1 MLAWIMAGLMVGPLL
16 YILVTLFTPRL
27 AGVEDYQFGA
37 RRLNPAD
44 VVDSSIMYGL
54 QVAAI
59 ALFATWGYIYGLAAL
74 IVPIF
79 WIAGYFLFSWA
90 LSDTFL
96 QRFAA
101 DTAFRTLHGF
111 LADHN
116 KARSVCIT
124 AALMTL
130 VGLAGPAM
138 FEAFTV
144 GRSIAASVPS
154 WSPASGAGLALAFLF
169 VSLVYMIRSGFPGV
183 VRLDQLQMTIGYG
196 GFCAAFSGALILFL
210 ERVGAG
216 FALWVS
222 LSGLLAA
229 SVIAILKVRYD
240 LEVRR
245 YLKDFDPKTGPRTT
259 ADFLGIT
266 SILVGIISFGLSAAA
281 SYRALGSAPLSPD
294 LITFASSQFSFGFT
308 LLATVSLFI
317 ANALYQFVDVTQWQ
331 RLLSLAVDNSDLKAA
346 AKILRG
352 NVITG
357 GVCSGM
363 TWVIAV
369 LFGVF
374 LGQLLPGSDAYSL
387 LSSFLKMVGTLPSAH
402 AGILAFVFVA
412 ALVGIMF
419 STLDS
424 LVAAT
429 SFTIQQDILGGFGG
443 QHALLVARFVTVI
456 VVAIQLAFYLAIS
469 ALANDRVDA
478 VLYIC
483 WSFQLAM
490 VPIVVGLVIGRGG
503 AHIARTLAM
512 IVGCLGALTPL
523 AIGSAEAAYE
533 LSPWLA
539 VGTSSLVY
547 LALGGWRRRPA
558 LTDTAAG
565 AAL

>member
-1 MLAWIMAGLMVGPLL
+1 MVAWIVAGLMVGPLL
-16 YILVTLFTPRL
+16 YILITLFTPRL
-27 AGVEDYQFGA
+27 ASVDDYQFGA

-59 ALFATWGYIYGLAAL
+59 ALFATWGSIYGLAAL
-74 IVPIF
+74 IVPAF
-79 WIAGYFLFSWA
+79 WMAGYLILNRA
-90 LSDTFL
+90 LSDDFL
-96 QRFAA
+96 RRFAA

-144 GRSIAASVPS
+144 GRAIAASVPS

-169 VSLVYMIRSGFPGV
+169 VSLVYMTRSGFPGV

-196 GFCAAFSGALILFL
+196 GFCAAFAGSLVLFMD
-210 ERVGAG
+210 RVGAA

-222 LSGLLAA
+222 LAGFLAA
-229 SVIAILKVRYD
+229 IVIALLKIRYD
-240 LEVRR
+240 LKVRR
-245 YLKDFDPKTGPRTT
+245 YLEAFAAGPKPRITL
-259 ADFLGIT
+259 DLLGLL
-266 SILVGIISFGLSAAA
+266 SILIGLLSFGAAGVMA
-281 SYRALGSAPLSPD
+281 FRALGAGPISPD
-294 LITFASSQFSFGFT
+294 LFAFTTNQFSFGFT
-308 LLATVSLFI
+308 LLATFSLFV
-317 ANALYQFVDVTQWQ
+317 ANALYQFADVTQWQ
-331 RLLSLAVDNSDLKAA
+331 RLLSLAVDDSDLKAA
-346 AKILRG
+346 SKILRG
-352 NVITG
+352 NIITG
-357 GVCSGM
+357 GMCSGM

-374 LGQLLPGSDAYSL
+374 LGALLPGADEYSL
-387 LSSFLKMVGTLPSAH
+387 ISSFLALMGTLSPQD
-402 AGILAFVFVA
+402 AGLLAFVFVA

-429 SFTIQQDILGGFGG
+429 GFTVQQDILNGVGGR
-443 QHALLVARFVTVI
+443 HALLVARFVTVL
-456 VVAIQLAFYLAIS
+456 VVLAQLALYLTIS
-469 ALANDRVDA
+469 ALADDRVDA

-490 VPIVVGLVIGRGG
+490 VPIVIGLVIGHGG
-503 AHIARTLAM
+503 AHITRTLAM
-512 IVGCLGALTPL
+512 IAGCLAALTPL
-523 AIGSAEAAYE
+523 AIGKAETAYE

-539 VGTSSLVY
+539 VGVSAAVY
-547 LALGGWRRRPA
+547 IVLGGWRRLGPA
-558 LTDTAAG
+558 AAK
-565 AAL
+565 ALAP